1 MLCTYTVVSLTSVER
16 IIGQWREETHSRS
29 VNRGQDQ
36 NPPPILEISVLTL
49 ILNIKPVKDEKSL
62 YRHGEA
68 QRVPG
73 GQGSQI
79 RENQERK
86 LVRMSALDTGRLYP
100 PGNNPGAHFC

>member
-1 MLCTYTVVSLTSVER
+1 
-16 IIGQWREETHSRS
+16 
-29 VNRGQDQ
+29 
-36 NPPPILEISVLTL
+36 LEISVLTL

-79 RENQERK
+79 SRK
-86 LVRMSALDTGRLYP
+86 SGKEAGKDVSLRYRP
-100 PGNNPGAHFC
+100 PLSPRK